1 MPCAVKSHILEASR
15 QPARPFGW
23 LWMIGRGGIGL
34 AIPGSERGS
43 GRDGSDRHA

>member
-23 LWMIGRGGIGL
+23 LWMIW
-34 AIPGSERGS
+34 E
-43 GRDGSDRHA
+43 GRDRPCDSGV